1 EPYDVFPDVFDF
13 LEYIKKYQIKLGVI
27 TNDSERYRDTILPI
41 LGKLNVFL
49 FYLFIYCIPISIQ
62 LLFFFFDW
70 FEKIYVYFEFVADN
84 KSACAKKLDPKMLK
98 YAKRDGGFELNEWW
112 VYIGDNYNK
121 DILPMKTLGGNLIKS
136 I

>member
-1 EPYDVFPDVFDF
+1 MYSFF
-13 LEYIKKYQIKLGVI
+13 I
-27 TNDSERYRDTILPI
+27 
-41 LGKLNVFL
+41 
-49 FYLFIYCIPISIQ
+49 LFIYCIPISIQ
-62 LLFFFFDW
+62 LLFFFLIDL
-70 FEKIYVYFEFVADN
+70 KKCVAIILQILDVYFEFVADN

-121 DILPMKTLGGNLIKS
+121 DILPMRALGGNLIKS